1 MDLANP
7 EGASVGSAAKRLSD
21 LLKPEPTPTGGE
33 PDPKTDDKKPD
44 PETPLKRDPDEK
56 VELFKVKVSGEE
68 KEVTLA
74 DLQKGY
80 MMESDYRKKTTD
92 VSERSKA
99 LEAKAAEIDAQL
111 SEAQSLLE
119 LDLNNLES
127 PEMLELKEAD
137 PEEYLKQFDKVQKRV
152 NSFNKLKEKR
162 LKEQSEKHAKQAEA
176 ELEALERAIPE
187 WLDKDVRA
195 KEANGVFKAL
205 ETVGFKPEELKG
217 LSDHRMFVVARKA
230 MMYDQMMSK
239 DLDSKVVRTP
249 PKTQLPGTG
258 QEKDDKQST
267 QIKQLRA
274 KLQKSGSVND
284 AAALLSSR

>member
-1 MDLANP
+1 MPIANP
-7 EGASVGSAAKRLSD
+7 EGASVGDAAKRLSD

-33 PDPKTDDKKPD
+33 LDKKTDDT
-44 PETPLKRDPDEK
+44 TPNPATPPQGDTTEK

-127 PEMLELKEAD
+127 PEMLELKED
-137 PEEYLKQFDKVQKRV
+137 NPEEYLKQFDKVQKRV
-152 NSFNKLKEKR
+152 NSFNKLKETR
-162 LKEQSEKHAKQAEA
+162 QKEQSAKHAKQAES

-195 KEANGVFKAL
+195 KEANDVFKAL
-205 ETVGFKPEELKG
+205 ENVGFKAEELKG
-217 LSDHRMFVVARKA
+217 LSDHRVFVMARKA

-239 DLDSKVVRTP
+239 DLDSKVVNTA

-258 QEKDDKQST
+258 QEIDDKQSA
-267 QIKQLRA
+267 QVKQLRA